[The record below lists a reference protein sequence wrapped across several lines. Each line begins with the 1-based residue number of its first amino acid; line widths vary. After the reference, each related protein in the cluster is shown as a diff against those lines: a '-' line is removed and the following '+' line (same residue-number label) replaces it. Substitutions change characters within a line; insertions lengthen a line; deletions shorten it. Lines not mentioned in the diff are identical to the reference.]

1 MLILRQFFKIILIG
15 TLVSVAIFTI
25 PAFAQ
30 ERNKE
35 MYHWTSYDKIGASL
49 GFYSTM
55 GVADGGQHAVTFT
68 QDEDDPYKFNLEV
81 SEDECEGTI
90 TITLDK
96 NTGSRGKL
104 THTGGKCDKFRRA
117 TKNIRIEFLSA
128 AKNAVK
134 NEADGM
140 KQTFVEQECGEE
152 AENQSECESAAGD
165 KHRTV
170 TEECRRQH
178 DYIKHIANG
187 NNYLDCVAEKLG
199 IERGGSPSNE
209 SDEQVENSCEI
220 PDVGWV
226 VCQIVEFT
234 ANLTDYSFE
243 LLRPFLEIEPLTKQV
258 GTTGV
263 DSATF
268 TAWKS
273 LRDVGNVILALGL
286 LVIIY
291 SHLTGLGL
299 SNYHIKKG
307 LPRVIVVSIL
317 INISF
322 LLCGLMV
329 DLSNIAGKSIE
340 QLTTPFESTARVSS
354 SPVFNNWTD
363 LAKRIIRITPV
374 DEDFT
379 EQASTGMTD
388 EQKRA
393 AGIILPSEDD
403 TNQSVQ
409 NQSQGSDNSSQNTT
423 DDEEEDP
430 ANDEPKNPTQMIVNG
445 MLITG
450 PMVLFANLAV
460 LIPIMVFALFAM
472 FTALLILV
480 FRWAIVIILV
490 VISPLAFAAIVLP
503 GTKNLFNKWMST
515 ITQMLMLY
523 PIVALL
529 FTGSRIASDA
539 ISESAANNGQSIL
552 AILSLGIQVIPL
564 FITPVLLKFSGGLIN
579 QFSGRVNALTT
590 PARSVSMKKAK
601 QFQQNRKMLQRTR
614 AANHRAMFG
623 KIAVP
628 KALSNLRP
636 SNIRA
641 AVIIGGQI
649 RKTRLEEVHK
659 KMLAEKTGEY
669 LSGVTDE
676 KLKDELAAQA
686 QQRLDSIENVEVNNA
701 EVMLRRSG
709 ADQRQLEDIA
719 LTGKD
724 KKGEDVDE
732 ATRRAAIRMSVSP
745 DNVQHA
751 MDLIA
756 MSGETMTLRES
767 QTLVSALRENGVTAK
782 ASFLGASALNAIQ
795 EGKVSGY
802 GAIDNM
808 VVSGINSHA
817 FSVDK
822 IGQQDPVTLSMIERN
837 LSSESVSDKAA
848 SQVIQDAKS
857 AVTGSSRG
865 KISSGAKTALQ
876 RIIRKSGEGRF

>member
-1 MLILRQFFKIILIG
+1 MLILRKIFKT
-15 TLVSVAIFTI
+15 TLMAIFVSVAIFAV

-30 ERNKE
+30 ERNRE
-35 MYHWTSYDKIGASL
+35 MYHWTSYDRIGASL

-55 GVADGGQHAVTFT
+55 GVADGGQHAATFT
-68 QDEDDPYKFNLEV
+68 QDEEDPYKFNLEMT
-81 SEDECEGTI
+81 EDECEGTV
-90 TITLDK
+90 TITLDA
-96 NTGSRGKL
+96 NTGSRGRL
-104 THTGGKCDKFRRA
+104 THTGGECDKFRRA

-187 NNYLDCVAEKLG
+187 NNYLDCVAEELG
-199 IERGGSPSNE
+199 IERGGGSSNE
-209 SDEQVENSCEI
+209 NDDLVENSCEI

-317 INISF
+317 INASF

-329 DLSNIAGKSIE
+329 DASNIAGKSIE

-393 AGIILPSEDD
+393 AGIIIPSDND
-403 TNQSVQ
+403 TSQPT
-409 NQSQGSDNSSQNTT
+409 QSQSQQADSTS
-423 DDEEEDP
+423 DEEEEEESP

-460 LIPIMVFALFAM
+460 LVPIMVFALFAM

-480 FRWAIVIILV
+480 FRWAIVIVLV

-523 PIVALL
+523 PIVSLL

-564 FITPVLLKFSGGLIN
+564 FITPILLKFSGGLIN

-590 PARSVSMKKAK
+590 PARKTSMKKAK
-601 QFQQNRKMLQRTR
+601 QFQQKRKSLQRTR
-614 AANHRAMFG
+614 AANHRAVFG
-623 KIAVP
+623 KVPVP
-628 KALSNLRP
+628 KTLSNLRP

-641 AVIIGGQI
+641 AVVIGGQI

-659 KMLAEKTGEY
+659 RMLAEKTSEY
-669 LSGVTDE
+669 LSGVTDD
-676 KLKDELAAQA
+676 KLKEELTAQA
-686 QQRLDSIENVEVNNA
+686 QQKLESIENVEVNNA
-701 EVMLRRSG
+701 EIMLRRSG
-709 ADQRQLEDIA
+709 ADQGQLEDIA

-724 KKGEDVDE
+724 EKGEDVDE

-756 MSGETMTLRES
+756 LSGETMTLRES
-767 QTLVSALRENGVTAK
+767 QTLVSSLRENGVTAK

-802 GAIDNM
+802 GAIDKM

-822 IGQQDPVTLSMIERN
+822 IGQQDPVTLSMVERN
-837 LSSESVSDKAA
+837 LSSESVSNEAA
-848 SQVIQDAKS
+848 GQFIQDSKS
-857 AVTGSSRG
+857 ALTGSSKGR
-865 KISSGAKTALQ
+865 ISSETKTVLQ
-876 RIIRKSGEGRF
+876 RIIRKSGERRF